1 MRIVEDFYFFMQQ
14 GTWWIMWPL
23 FGIGVVIWSLGFDR
37 IVSLARFTK
46 ARRAFLASV
55 NQISSKMGEGS
66 ILSGAY
72 QQLLSAM
79 ASNNRLTK
87 ERFSSLY
94 RQFLISTIPGLEQG
108 FATISAWIY
117 VSPLM
122 GLLGTVIGMI
132 ETFKVI
138 MLFGTN
144 NPGLMAKG
152 ISIALLTTQAG
163 LIVAF
168 PALMLQVIL
177 LNYKTKIVNEL
188 YKDGEKIVTE
198 LN

>member
-1 MRIVEDFYFFMQQ
+1 
-14 GTWWIMWPL
+14 MWPL
-23 FGIGVVIWSLGFDR
+23 FGIGVVIWAMGFGR
-37 IVSLARFTK
+37 IMALIRFTK
-46 ARRAFLASV
+46 SRRAFLASV
-55 NQISSKMGEGS
+55 DQTGKRADGS
-66 ILSGAY
+66 PHLSDAY

-94 RQFLISTIPGLEQG
+94 RQFLISTVPGLEQG

-177 LNYKTKIVNEL
+177 LNYKTKIVHEL
-188 YKDGEKIVTE
+188 YKDGEKIMSE
-198 LN
+198 LS